1 MMKFYFIRQK
11 VEFLLMIHFFGK
23 RECIQVFQVMK
34 MRGTDLRFVAYFFVC
49 NFKLQKL
56 GLDES

>member
-11 VEFLLMIHFFGK
+11 VEFIFMIHFFGK
-23 RECIQVFQVMK
+23 RECIQVSQVMK
-34 MRGTDLRFVAYFFVC
+34 MRGTDLQFVAYFFVC